1 MGKQK
6 FDELGFTLPEGLKL
20 SGRDDLPEVTGDL
33 LVDVDG
39 YVGHGEVLEEGAP
52 WRWGDEVKAIPVIP
66 DKTDGSLEPMLG
78 STPLQREPK

>member
-1 MGKQK
+1 MMGKQK

-39 YVGHGEVLEEGAP
+39 YVGH
-52 WRWGDEVKAIPVIP
+52 